1 MTDSLPSTS
10 AVGVIGAGTMGAGIA
25 QVAAAAGHPVVL
37 FDAAAGAVERG
48 IQQTAA
54 GLEKLVSRGRMD
66 AVDRNALLERI
77 RPADNVEQLAGCALV
92 VEAVVEKLEVKQDLF
107 RALED
112 ICRDDTILA
121 TNTSS
126 LSVTAIGATLARPG
140 RLVGMHFFN
149 PAPIMKLVEVVSGLD
164 TDPNVAARVFDT
176 AAAWG
181 KHAVHA
187 RSTPGFIVNRVARPF
202 YGEALR
208 LLEERAADIAVLD
221 RVIRDGGGFRMGPFE
236 LMDLIG
242 IDVNYAVSCSVYDAY
257 YQDPRFIP
265 SLEQK
270 QRVDAGRFGRKSGR
284 GFYDYGDD
292 VNAAAPASAPPADPP
307 PSLAAGGLP
316 GFAEPLLE
324 RLAASG
330 VTVDKDQDADG
341 IIRIPGAVV
350 AVTDGRTATRR
361 AVEDVHDDLVLVDL
375 CLDYGSAP
383 GIAMAAALNTGPA
396 ALRSA
401 AGLLQAA
408 GFTVYPVA
416 DTPGLVVMRLVSML
430 VNEACEAVLGG
441 VCDAHGVDTAMK
453 SGVNY
458 PRGPLEWADAIGAD
472 TVLTVLNHLQ
482 QGYGSDRYRPS
493 LLLQQHVYAER
504 PFHE

>member
-1 MTDSLPSTS
+1 MTESLPTTR

-37 FDAAAGAVERG
+37 FDTASGAVERG
-48 IQQTAA
+48 IGQTAA
-54 GLEKLVSRGRMD
+54 GLDKLVARGRMQ
-66 AVDRNALLERI
+66 AGDRDALLERI
-77 RPADNVEQLAGCALV
+77 RPADNIEQLAGCALV
-92 VEAVVEKLEVKQDLF
+92 IEAVVEKLEIKQDLF

-126 LSVTAIGATLARPG
+126 LSVTAIGAALSRPG

-164 TDPNVAARVFDT
+164 TDAGVAARVFDT
-176 AAAWG
+176 ATAWG

-221 RVIRDGGGFRMGPFE
+221 RVMRDAGGFRMGPFE

-242 IDVNYAVSCSVYDAY
+242 IDVNYAVSCSVYDAF
-257 YQDPRFIP
+257 YQDPRFVP

-270 QRVDAGRFGRKSGR
+270 QRVDAGRLGRKSGH
-284 GFYDYGDD
+284 GFYDYDGQADT
-292 VNAAAPASAPPADPP
+292 ARATPAPPADAP
-307 PSLAAGGLP
+307 PSVAAGDLP
-316 GFAEPLLE
+316 DFAAPLLE
-324 RLAASG
+324 RIAASG
-330 VTVDKDQDADG
+330 IAVDRDDDAMG
-341 IIRIPGAVV
+341 IIRVPGAVL

-375 CLDYGSAP
+375 CLDYG
-383 GIAMAAALNTGPA
+383 AATSVAVAASMNAGPA
-396 ALRSA
+396 ALRA
-401 AGLLQAA
+401 ITGLLQAA
-408 GFTVYPVA
+408 GLAAYPVS

-430 VNEACEAVLGG
+430 ANEACEAVLAG
-441 VCDAHGVDTAMK
+441 VCDAAGVDTAMK

-458 PRGPLEWADAIGAD
+458 PRGPLAWADAVGAD

-493 LLLQQHVYAER
+493 LLLQQHVYAGR
-504 PFHE
+504 RFHE